1 MLINPL
7 SSFQLNTPVVNGSAS
22 DSAEA
27 SVTSF
32 KKKMTQSIYL
42 NISEQGKAKARE
54 AEKNKDIDE
63 SDLPEEIKNLLKWIR
78 EIKAQ
83 IAEKKAELQQAM
95 QNNTLSDDERAAKV
109 QQLQGEL
116 SSLQGALRGA
126 QQSFN
131 QLLQDERLTD
141 GQRVTATALAIK

>member
-7 SSFQLNTPVVNGSAS
+7 SSFQLNTPVVNGNAS